1 MTQKD
6 HFLTKGWV
14 KFGYEEPLHRWISTA
29 KAPAL
34 ATAKDPEFA
43 HWHRHQNT
51 WFVGVNALKNDVI
64 GRVENGPP
72 LECGALDLTRE
83 LYGECDLDPAQVS
96 IIYPG
101 YPRRDVDESEA
112 NHRFRLRRD
121 AGHVDGLN
129 AVGPDRRR
137 FLNEPHAY
145 ILGLPLSETANSP
158 LVVWEKSDEVVREAF
173 LEVFGGLSD
182 EEAAKLDITSVYKE
196 ARRRVFDSCKRVE
209 LPAKAGEAT
218 LVHRLAVHGVA
229 PWSDNADFEP
239 RAILYFRPVMSGGA
253 KDWLS
258 QP

>member
-6 HFLTKGWV
+6 HFLTKGWI

-72 LECGALDLTRE
+72 PECGALDLTRE

-112 NHRFRLRRD
+112 NRRFRLRRD

-145 ILGLPLSETANSP
+145 ILGLPLSGTANSP
-158 LVVWEKSDEVVREAF
+158 LVV
-173 LEVFGGLSD
+173 
-182 EEAAKLDITSVYKE
+182 
-196 ARRRVFDSCKRVE
+196 
-209 LPAKAGEAT
+209 
-218 LVHRLAVHGVA
+218 
-229 PWSDNADFEP
+229 
-239 RAILYFRPVMSGGA
+239 
-253 KDWLS
+253 
-258 QP
+258 